1 MLDGRPPMSVFFCDV
16 YFWILAFRKEK
27 ENNRKLKDKPM
38 NKKEK
43 IIAICFIFS
52 FLCLIISSITTI
64 IKTKPNNFEFKIEK
78 LFK

>member
-1 MLDGRPPMSVFFCDV
+1 
-16 YFWILAFRKEK
+16 
-27 ENNRKLKDKPM
+27 M

-64 IKTKPNNFEFKIEK
+64 IKTKPNGYEFKIERIIDK
-78 LFK
+78 ALK